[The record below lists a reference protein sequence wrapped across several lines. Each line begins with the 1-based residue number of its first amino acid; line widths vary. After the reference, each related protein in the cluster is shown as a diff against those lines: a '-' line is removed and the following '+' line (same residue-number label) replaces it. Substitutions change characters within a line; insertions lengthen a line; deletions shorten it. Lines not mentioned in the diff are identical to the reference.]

1 MIDKAKDLIKTFESK
16 IIYAEDVVRKFN
28 KNEKMFSDRDSY
40 LIRLNFELGKIAAFE
55 FAIQEIKDCKIIR

>member
-28 KNEKMFSDRDSY
+28 KNEKMFSDRDSK
-40 LIRLNFELGKIAAFE
+40 NGVGK
-55 FAIQEIKDCKIIR
+55 KVGIIEKSL